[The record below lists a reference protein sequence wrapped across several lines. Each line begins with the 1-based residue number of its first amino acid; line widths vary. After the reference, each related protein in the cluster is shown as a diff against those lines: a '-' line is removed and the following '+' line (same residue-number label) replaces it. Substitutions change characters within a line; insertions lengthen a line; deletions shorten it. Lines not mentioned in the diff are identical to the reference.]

1 MTSSP
6 GKTGTGEKTSPVFL
20 FGMERSGTTLLAMMI
35 GAHPEIAVPLS
46 TTGMWY
52 DFYDRLA
59 SRYGNLSTEGDLRL
73 LVDDI
78 LAHKRIGMWRASLD
92 RGGIEERCSCG
103 DYGSVVRAFH
113 LEYAGIC
120 GKSMWANSDISTLYN
135 MHVANSWFPDALFV
149 HLVRDGRDVA
159 LSHRNYPFGAGNIAE
174 CADKWRIEVGRNIRM
189 GAMIGPERYCLI
201 RYEDLVL
208 RPEETLE
215 RLCGF
220 MGVSYERE
228 MMDYTKTV
236 EARVP
241 PDRLWLWP
249 ELGNSP
255 KKSKAFRWKKI
266 MGKAQRAVFD
276 SIAGALLDELGYERS
291 ASRRMSVSAYALE
304 FLYFLDRG
312 HRWKRFRKR
321 LGFETRTELERKA
334 SLSSQLSGKAKKGR
348 HDKSC
353 RAESRSLVDH

>member
-1 MTSSP
+1 MMRSST
-6 GKTGTGEKTSPVFL
+6 GETGTEEQVRPVFI
-20 FGMERSGTTLLAMMI
+20 FGMERSGTTLLAMMT
-35 GAHPEIAVPLS
+35 GAHPRIAVPLS

-52 DFYDRLA
+52 DLHDRLA
-59 SRYGNLSTEGDLRL
+59 SRYGNLATKADLRL
-73 LVDDI
+73 LIDEI
-78 LAHKRIGMWRASLD
+78 LAHKRIGMWRVSLD
-92 RGGIEERCSCG
+92 RGKIEERCSTG
-103 DYGSVVRAFH
+103 DYGSLVRAFH
-113 LEYAGIC
+113 QEYARLC
-120 GKSMWANSDISTLYN
+120 GKTMWANSDISTLCN

-174 CADKWRIEVGRNIRM
+174 CAEKWRVEVGQNIRM

-208 RPEETLE
+208 RSEETLG

-220 MGVSYERE
+220 LGISYEKE
-228 MMDYTKTV
+228 MMEYTKTV

-241 PDRLWLWP
+241 SERLWLWP

-255 KKSKAFRWKKI
+255 KKSKAFRWKKT

-276 SIAGALLDELGYERS
+276 SIAGPLLDELGYERS
-291 ASRRMSVSAYALE
+291 ASGRMSVSANALE

-321 LGFETRTELERKA
+321 LGLETRSELERNA
-334 SLSSQLSGKAKKGR
+334 SSPS
-348 HDKSC
+348 
-353 RAESRSLVDH
+353 